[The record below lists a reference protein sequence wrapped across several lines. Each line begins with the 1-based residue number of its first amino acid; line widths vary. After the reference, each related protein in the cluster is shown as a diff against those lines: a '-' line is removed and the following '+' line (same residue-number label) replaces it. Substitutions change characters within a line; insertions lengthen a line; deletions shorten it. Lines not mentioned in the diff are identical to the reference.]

1 MITLKSC
8 PVCDSD
14 RIAEFRVVPGEKIV
28 VEVLHGI
35 KINALIVTRYC
46 LCQDCRLIFQNP
58 RLSDAELD
66 IYYGSGYYRK
76 TMVPPPEGM
85 DQGEENRARVDA
97 KIIKEHLGKVESHL
111 DVGCGSGYLLDAVG
125 ARVRVGVESDVDYVK
140 VNGVEVSPGID
151 QVPARKFDLVSAIHV
166 LEHVP
171 YPLQFLKKMTKFVK
185 KSGHLVIDVPSQ
197 ETRGGPFGFP
207 HLSYFEPEVLKNL
220 CAKAGL
226 GVIHEEFTP
235 HLVLICKLRPS

>member
-8 PVCDSD
+8 PVCESD
-14 RIAEFRVVPGEKIV
+14 HIAEFRVVPGEKIV

-58 RLSDAELD
+58 RLSDSELD

-76 TMVPPPEGM
+76 TMVPLHF
-85 DQGEENRARVDA
+85 Q
-97 KIIKEHLGKVESHL
+97 KEWT
-111 DVGCGSGYLLDAVG
+111 
-125 ARVRVGVESDVDYVK
+125 K
-140 VNGVEVSPGID
+140 VNDVEVYPGID
-151 QVPARKFDLVSAIHV
+151 QVPAKKFDLVSAIHV

-197 ETRGGPFGFP
+197 ETRGGPLGFP
-207 HLSYFEPEVLKNL
+207 HLHYFETDVLRDM
-220 CAKAGL
+220 CTRVGL
-226 GVIHEEFTP
+226 RAIYQESTP
-235 HLVLICKLRPS
+235 DLVLICAKNQK